1 MKSSCMLPIYS
12 YLLTA
17 RVLLL
22 CLSTTFVIQ
31 EGVDGEEVGIGWCVS
46 GRVYTMCV
54 TWGSV
59 TFINSFV

>member
-12 YLLTA
+12 NLLTA
-17 RVLLL
+17 RALLL
-22 CLSTTFVIQ
+22 CLSTTFVMQ
-31 EGVDGEEVGIGWCVS
+31 KGVDGKEVGIGVCMS

-59 TFINSFV
+59 TFINFFV